1 LPAVQPRSNV
11 DFDPAAAARG
21 DALFSGKANCNSCH
35 REPLWTEPGWNQ
47 HPADELK
54 IDSFEADRAPGHAYR
69 TMNLAGIFVRERGLF
84 MSPQHRGNFY
94 HDGRFHTLSDVVSSY
109 NQRFAL
115 GLTAQEQHDLV
126 EYLKS
131 L

>member
-1 LPAVQPRSNV
+1 MKPRPGI
-11 DFDPAAAARG
+11 DFDPDAAARG

-35 REPLWTEPGWNQ
+35 HEPLWTEPGWNQ
-47 HPADELK
+47 HSPAELK
-54 IDSFEADRAPGHAYR
+54 IDSFEADRSPGHAYK

-84 MSPQHRGNFY
+84 MRAENNGRY
-94 HDGRFHTLSDVVSSY
+94 YDGRFQTLFDVVESY
-109 NQRFAL
+109 NTRFSL
-115 GLTAQEQHDLV
+115 SLTEQDKLDLV